1 MTLNRW
7 LLLCVVVAAAAV
19 VVTVDSDSTR
29 AEATATAR
37 LTSRAPGAAQ
47 PSVETRR
54 VAFVLRRTDRTW
66 HVSAIR
72 LLRDDPARNG
82 SQSRR
87 RQPRL
92 LERSSRLS

>member
-29 AEATATAR
+29 AEATAMAR

-66 HVSAIR
+66 YVSAIR

-87 RQPRL
+87 RQLRL
-92 LERSSRLS
+92 LERSSRLL